1 MQISFEEGLLIKEGE
16 REVGILTRHF
26 IKHVPVG
33 IIFLLSYIYSSLLIH
48 RGMFRDPQW
57 MPKPADSSD
66 AYIHYFYI
74 YTPMGSQTDTTEVT
88 EHARP

>member
-1 MQISFEEGLLIKEGE
+1 MEATYCSPSFI
-16 REVGILTRHF
+16 
-26 IKHVPVG
+26 
-33 IIFLLSYIYSSLLIH
+33 
-48 RGMFRDPQW
+48 RGDSFRDPQW